1 VTSVDLSVPAGADPL
16 AATLEAARR
25 DLGAGA
31 RVVVLDIA
39 APGLRGVPSLVN
51 VITL

>member
-1 VTSVDLSVPAGADPL
+1 MDLVVPPGVEPL

-25 DLGAGA
+25 DLGAGS

-39 APGLRGVPSLVN
+39 PVGVRGVPSLVN
-51 VITL
+51 AITL